1 MPQCDDGTM
10 KDDDIIKRYYETCQL
25 AMSRFGYDINKP
37 LHLRDYLEKAGFQN
51 VQCIIKKLPLGT
63 WPKDKTLR
71 LVGYYAYLALID
83 SLPALLAKPFA
94 DLGISE
100 EERQLW
106 GAKVSQAA
114 METDVHRYYNYYFWF
129 AQKPL

>member
-1 MPQCDDGTM
+1 MSKYALKQNTQPLVVDKSYRHLKPGGWIEFQETYGMPQCDDGTM
-10 KDDDIIKRYYETCQL
+10 NDDDIIKRYYETCQL

-71 LVGYYAYLALID
+71 LVG
-83 SLPALLAKPFA
+83 
-94 DLGISE
+94 
-100 EERQLW
+100 
-106 GAKVSQAA
+106 
-114 METDVHRYYNYYFWF
+114 
-129 AQKPL
+129 